1 MLTIRLNGETC
12 ALAAATVAELL
23 AGQGV
28 IAPRGVA
35 VAVNGQV
42 VPRRAWP
49 EHRLTE
55 GDDVE
60 IVKPIGGG

>member
-1 MLTIRLNGETC
+1 MLTIRLNGAPC
-12 ALAAATVAELL
+12 ALAGATVAELV

-28 IAPRGVA
+28 TAPRGVA

-42 VPRRAWP
+42 VPRRAWT
-49 EHRLTE
+49 EHLLAD

-60 IVKPIGGG
+60 LVKPIGGG